1 MMIFIDNPSR
11 YKLLVN
17 VILLGTSAFLV
28 GPTSM
33 TTHRTKNPRLSLY
46 QLHLLISS
54 TRSPLVKIPEMA
66 VINYGIIEKIV
77 LDILASHLGF
87 TYDII
92 PPRDILTAGFLQPN
106 GSWTGTTGQLQRKE
120 VDMCVTLSAAAPS
133 KSKIL
138 DVSYPVV
145 YANSAII
152 IPFPKE
158 ASRAWFGISSF
169 QFSVWIAILVTFI
182 VTTVVSWI
190 LVRVNSSRLGVKAPT
205 LGYWVVFYFGLWT
218 SQGTTPRGSSI
229 PFRIVC
235 FVTIFGIYIAM
246 NYFTASYT
254 SILSTPVFK
263 TAVNSIEDSAKSRTV
278 KTLLI
283 KGSSTDEHIM
293 SSSDPTFKMLAYQMR
308 RYPERRIVNALT
320 VDDIST
326 IVKDNT
332 ALVMVE
338 SNAESVIENSYKMNS
353 KCLVTLAEKTFFG
366 RPQVFTY
373 PKNSPIAK
381 AIDYDLLLLHQ
392 AGLIQYAEKTAKSQ
406 NRCRVSDLANA
417 QAQKIAPLGLKEMS
431 GSLVIVG
438 LGMAISFFIFIVEL
452 IFAKMKK
459 AFARK

>member
-1 MMIFIDNPSR
+1 M
-11 YKLLVN
+11 
-17 VILLGTSAFLV
+17 
-28 GPTSM
+28 
-33 TTHRTKNPRLSLY
+33 
-46 QLHLLISS
+46 Q
-54 TRSPLVKIPEMA
+54 SPLVKIPEMA

-138 DVSYPVV
+138 DVSYPV
-145 YANSAII
+145 
-152 IPFPKE
+152 
-158 ASRAWFGISSF
+158 
-169 QFSVWIAILVTFI
+169 VWIAILVTFI

-438 LGMAISFFIFIVEL
+438 LGMAISFFIFLVEL